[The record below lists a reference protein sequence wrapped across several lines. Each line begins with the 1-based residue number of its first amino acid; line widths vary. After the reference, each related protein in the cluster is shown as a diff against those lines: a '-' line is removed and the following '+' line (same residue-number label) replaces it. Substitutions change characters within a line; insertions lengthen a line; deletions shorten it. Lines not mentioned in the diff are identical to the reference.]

1 MEYTTSV
8 IITLLECRMS
18 ERVQNMIESL
28 ANRIANALFEDFI
41 VSGKL
46 QPGDRF
52 PTVRELEKVYK
63 ASRSTV
69 VQALSILELRG
80 LVDKRHGSG
89 CYLVE
94 TLPEAESEPT
104 RLIGFVSSGTSDE
117 LSLRV
122 AEGIQKVCQRN
133 GYHMLFACIGHNYD
147 EERRQ
152 VERMRE
158 SGCDAIIV
166 KPIERTREQLSNDYL
181 NNEHQDFPIVLVDMA
196 HPSHERSQVVFD
208 NYQAGFDMTNM
219 LIGEGHRRIAFME
232 LNNANEDLC
241 VVTNHERNRGYGDAM
256 AAAGLPVHEE
266 DKWVV
271 HLGEVATYPTPQ
283 QAASF
288 LMRWC
293 DQVDRP
299 TAVVAIEDTMAVT
312 IIGQARDLGIAVPE
326 ELRVVGFDNLSVARC
341 FTPLFPTTAPD
352 FCKAGEMAVQQAI
365 RQVKGE
371 SEQTR
376 VYVLHAPVIAR
387 DTEPSVR
394 RDSGMVATDMED
406 RG

>member
-1 MEYTTSV
+1 MA
-8 IITLLECRMS
+8 
-18 ERVQNMIESL
+18 ESL
-28 ANRIANALFEDFI
+28 ANRIANALTDDFI
-41 VSGKL
+41 HSGKL

-52 PTVRELEKVYK
+52 PTVRQLEKVYG

-89 CYLVE
+89 CYLTE
-94 TLPEAESEPT
+94 GPADADSEPA

-122 AEGIQKVCQRN
+122 ADGIQRVCQRS
-133 GYHMLFACIGHNYD
+133 GYHMLFASIGRNYD

-158 SGCDAIIV
+158 SGCEAIVV
-166 KPIERTREQLSNDYL
+166 KPLERTREQLESDYL
-181 NNEHQDFPIVLVDMA
+181 NIEHLDFPIVLVDMA

-208 NYQAGFDMTNM
+208 NYQVGYDMASM

-241 VVTNHERNRGYGDAM
+241 VVTNHERSRGYLDAM
-256 AAAGLPVHEE
+256 AAAGFLVHEE

-299 TAVVAIEDTMAVT
+299 TALMAIEDTMAVT
-312 IIGQARDLGIAVPE
+312 IIGQARELGIAVPE

-365 RQVKGE
+365 RQAKGE
-371 SEQTR
+371 SGHTR
-376 VYVLHAPVIAR
+376 IFVLNAPVITR
-387 DTEPSVR
+387 HTEPAVR
-394 RDSGMVATDMED
+394 RDSGSVATDTPGCQD
-406 RG
+406 YN